1 MRSATGARLTLTR
14 IIGRWRTRSGGR
26 RSPRRGPN
34 RGYHCPRRGPCTQ
47 FQDQEQISVYL
58 ARRSNE
64 VCPFRF
70 GSRYFAISSV
80 RQTKKAGA
88 WPACADCS
96 SEVSRLTFI
105 RRAVPW
111 IKAHWAFEIYVRR
124 RHFEPRLACA
134 CRAQLAVRAADSL
147 LGLYAVVLGLLLLCY
162 ELSVLQRPLGRH
174 ETNSRSY
181 EVDS

>member
-1 MRSATGARLTLTR
+1 MTR
-14 IIGRWRTRSGGR
+14 IIGRWRTGSGG
-26 RSPRRGPN
+26 PRLPSRGPN
-34 RGYHCPRRGPCTQ
+34 RGYHRPRRGPCTQ
-47 FQDQEQISVYL
+47 FQDQEQISASL
-58 ARRSNE
+58 TRRSNE

-70 GSRYFAISSV
+70 GSRYFAISIV

-124 RHFEPRLACA
+124 RHFEPLLA
-134 CRAQLAVRAADSL
+134 LAVRAADSL
-147 LGLYAVVLGLLLLCY
+147 PGLYAVVLGLLLLCY

-174 ETNSRSY
+174 ETNSKSY